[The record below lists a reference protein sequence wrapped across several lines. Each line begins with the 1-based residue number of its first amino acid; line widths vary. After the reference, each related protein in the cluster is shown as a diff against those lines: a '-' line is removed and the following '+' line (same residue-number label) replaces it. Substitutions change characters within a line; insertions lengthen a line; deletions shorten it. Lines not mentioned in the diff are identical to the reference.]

1 MENRVEKFKGNTET
15 IEDYYYCHHGMP
27 YCNHGRL
34 YCNLDNLI
42 VVADKVGRSATPV
55 VLYINGAGNHSS
67 ISCMVNLFHK
77 MFTSFVSFTS

>member
-15 IEDYYYCHHGMP
+15 MEDYYYCHHGMP

-55 VLYINGAGNHSS
+55 VLYINGAE
-67 ISCMVNLFHK
+67 IIALYLVW
-77 MFTSFVSFTS
+77 